1 MILVTG
7 ATGLVGSHLVFQL
20 LKKGLDVRAV
30 KRTSSNTSNTLKV
43 FSYYDERPK
52 ELFDKIEWV
61 DADLM
66 DVDDVEAL
74 FDNVSEV
81 YHCAAMVSFAPKD
94 KKALLKYNSGITGNL
109 VNASLQKEVKKFGMI
124 SSVAVLDKSQDKET
138 TEADYWKNDP
148 DVSVYGISKYMSEM
162 EVWRGVEEGLKAVI
176 VNPSLILGPGNWS
189 NSSSTLF
196 ETTHNGMPFYSD
208 GTNGFV
214 DVRDVAKATIE
225 LMDKSVFGERFILN
239 SENWPLR
246 NSFTEMAKALGA
258 KVPHIAL
265 SKKLA
270 GLYWRL
276 EWFKSFVFGS
286 QPKVTKETVN
296 TAFSTTRFS
305 NQKIKDALGMEFIPV
320 QKSIE
325 EFSRFYLNDLKKS

>member
-7 ATGLVGSHLVFQL
+7 ATGLVGSHIVFQL
-20 LKKGLDVRAV
+20 LKKGLEVKAV
-30 KRTSSNTSNTLKV
+30 KRVTSNTASTLKV
-43 FSYYDERPK
+43 FSYYDENPQI
-52 ELFDKIEWV
+52 LFDKIKWV

-66 DVDDVEAL
+66 DVEEVDSL
-74 FDNVSEV
+74 FDDISEV

-94 KKALLKYNSGITGNL
+94 KKNLLKLNSGITANL
-109 VNASLQKEVKKFGMI
+109 VNASLRMDVKKFGMI

-138 TEADYWKNDP
+138 TEADYWKNNP
-148 DVSVYGISKYMSEM
+148 SVSVYGISKYMSEM
-162 EVWRGVEEGLKAVI
+162 EVWRGVEEGLNAVI

-196 ETTHNGMPFYSD
+196 KTAHKGMLFYSS

-214 DVRDVAKATIE
+214 DVRDVAKAIIE
-225 LMDKSVFGERFILN
+225 LMDKNIFCQRFILN
-239 SENWPLR
+239 SENWPLKK
-246 NSFTEMAKALGA
+246 SFAEMAKALGS

-270 GLYWRL
+270 SVYWRL
-276 EWFKSFVFGS
+276 EWLKSLIFGA
-286 QPKVTKETVN
+286 QPTVTKETVN
-296 TAFSTTRFS
+296 TAFSNTRFN
-305 NQKIKDALGMEFIPV
+305 NQKIINAIGMEFIPV

-325 EFSRFYLNDLKKS
+325 EFSQFYLNDLKKS

>member
-20 LKKGLDVRAV
+20 LKKGEKIRAT
-30 KRTSSNTSNTLKV
+30 KRSSSSISNVLKV
-43 FSYYDERPK
+43 FSYYNDTPQV
-52 ELFDKIEWV
+52 LFDKIEWV
-61 DADLM
+61 DVDLM
-66 DVDDVEAL
+66 DVIEVESL
-74 FDNVSEV
+74 FENITEV

-94 KKALLKYNSGITGNL
+94 KKTLLKFNAEITANL
-109 VNASLQKEVKKFGMI
+109 VNASLRKGIKKFGMI

-162 EVWRGVEEGLKAVI
+162 EVWRGVEEGLNAVI

-196 ETTHNGMPFYSD
+196 KTAHKGMPFYTN

-214 DVRDVAKATIE
+214 DVRDVVQAIID
-225 LMDKSVFGERFILN
+225 LMEKNIFGERFILN

-246 NSFTEMAKALGA
+246 NAFTEMARALSS
-258 KVPHIAL
+258 KSPHITM
-265 SKKLA
+265 SKKIA
-270 GLYWRL
+270 GLYWKFQWL
-276 EWFKSFVFGS
+276 KSLFFGS
-286 QPKVTKETVN
+286 QPTVTKETVN
-296 TAFSTTRFS
+296 TAFSNTRFNS
-305 NQKIKDALGMEFIPV
+305 QKIKDTIGMEFIPV

-325 EFSRFYLNDLKKS
+325 EFSQFYLSDLKKG

>member
-7 ATGLVGSHLVFQL
+7 ATGLVGSHLVYQL
-20 LKKGLDVRAV
+20 LKRGEKIRAV
-30 KRTSSNTSNTLKV
+30 KRATSNVSNVLKV
-43 FSYYDERPK
+43 FSYYDRKPAI
-52 ELFDKIEWV
+52 LCSKIEWV

-66 DVDDVEAL
+66 DVEEVDSL
-74 FDNVSEV
+74 FDDISEV

-94 KKALLKYNSGITGNL
+94 KKNLLKFNSGITANL
-109 VNASLQKEVKKFGMI
+109 VNASIRKDVKKFGMI

-148 DVSVYGISKYMSEM
+148 AVSVYGISKYMSEM
-162 EVWRGVEEGLKAVI
+162 EVWRGVEEGLNAVI

-196 ETTHNGMPFYSD
+196 ETAHRGMPFYSD

-225 LMDKSVFGERFILN
+225 LMDKGVFGERFILN
-239 SENWPLR
+239 AENWLLR
-246 NSFTEMAKALGA
+246 NSFSAMAKALGT
-258 KVPHIAL
+258 KVPHIPL
-265 SKKLA
+265 SKNLA
-270 GLYWRL
+270 GVYWRL
-276 EWFKSFVFGS
+276 EWLKSFVFGS

-296 TAFSTTRFS
+296 TAFSTTRYS
-305 NQKIKDALGMEFIPV
+305 NQKIKDLLGIEFIPV
-320 QKSIE
+320 QQSIE
-325 EFSRFYLNDLKKS
+325 EFSRFYLNDLKKR